1 MPELP
6 EVETIRKGLINL
18 VGGAVIIDV
27 AVFWDRMITPPFS
40 TERFK
45 TVLRGEQI
53 HTIERRGKYL
63 IFCWTTGR

>member
-40 TERFK
+40 GGSRSTPSNAAAS
-45 TVLRGEQI
+45 I
-53 HTIERRGKYL
+53 
-63 IFCWTTGR
+63 

>member
-27 AVFWDRMITPPFS
+27 AAFWDRMITPPFHGTFQDGS
-40 TERFK
+40 AGGADPHHRTPRQ
-45 TVLRGEQI
+45 VSDL
-53 HTIERRGKYL
+53 
-63 IFCWTTGR
+63 CWTTGR